1 MKKAISYL
9 LLGIGGL
16 ALIGVCGLLFLFI
29 PGGIGL
35 PIKWELPD
43 GYKGWVVF
51 RSGDPS
57 CKPYARQGIWLVVH
71 VANDG
76 SACVSNPRDP
86 KWRFE
91 YFVYVH
97 PDGSTTR
104 VDDVRGGH
112 AHYGP
117 ADEIVDADFIGSDAE
132 IRQSPLPLYR
142 YRPPTQR

>member
-1 MKKAISYL
+1 MKKVISYL

-35 PIKWELPD
+35 PIRWELPD
-43 GYKGWVVF
+43 GYKGWVVL

-57 CKPYARQGIWLVVH
+57 CKPYERQGLWLVVP

-97 PDGSTTR
+97 PDASTTR
-104 VDDVRGGH
+104 VDDVRGEH
-112 AHYGP
+112 ADYSLGV
-117 ADEIVDADFIGSDAE
+117 VDASFIGTEAE
-132 IRQSPLPLYR
+132 LKRAPLSLSRPLV
-142 YRPPTQR
+142 Q